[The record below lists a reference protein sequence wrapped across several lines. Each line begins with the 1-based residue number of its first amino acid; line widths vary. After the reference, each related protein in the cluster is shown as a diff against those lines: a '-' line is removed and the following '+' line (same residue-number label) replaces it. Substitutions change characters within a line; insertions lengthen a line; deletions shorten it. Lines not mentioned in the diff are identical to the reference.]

1 MGYFLYNS
9 SKYLHIPKEGYT
21 TRKESKIIRDK
32 DVRDFYVIVTRVER
46 RDYHYRVLTTN
57 EEQAIEFTVDEYNSI
72 TEKDIISLED
82 QFVETLDWEARV
94 EENL

>member
-1 MGYFLYNS
+1 M
-9 SKYLHIPKEGYT
+9 PKEGYT
-21 TRKESKIIRDK
+21 TGSKSKVVKDK
-32 DVRDFYVIVTRVER
+32 GVSDYYVIFTRVER
-46 RDYHYRVLTTN
+46 RNYHYRVNAIN
-57 EEQAIEFTVDEYNSI
+57 EEQAIEFAVDEYNPI